1 MYWQAKS
8 KIVSWKTCWKSKS
21 FNTVEPRL
29 TATLVIWS
37 PRFTAP
43 FLATWQNGHTFLVKK
58 KTLVNADYFLWPI
71 VDRINEVALYNKKT
85 TNNIRDCKPIW
96 TVLIKQWYNN
106 GATVNPLLTPFKAG
120 LKEMGGGG
128 EGGGLSPQAVE
139 GDEFSREGKSS
150 FDSAT
155 SSIPGITLQTYQLLG
170 LVWPTSCILLKQ
182 LSLSPS
188 WPLSQLPIWPST
200 SWAID
205 NNC

>member
-1 MYWQAKS
+1 MVTSFYGPFFGHLAKRPYIS
-8 KIVSWKTCWKSKS
+8 
-21 FNTVEPRL
+21 R
-29 TATLVIWS
+29 
-37 PRFTAP
+37 
-43 FLATWQNGHTFLVKK
+43 KK
-58 KTLVNADYFLWPI
+58 KPLVNADYFFWPI
-71 VDRINEVALYNKKT
+71 VDRINEVPLYNKKT

-106 GATVNPLLTPFKAG
+106 GATVNPILTPFKAG
-120 LKEMGGGG
+120 LKEMGA
-128 EGGGLSPQAVE
+128 GGLSPQAVE

-170 LVWPTSCILLKQ
+170 LVWPTSWILLKQ

-188 WPLSQLPIWPST
+188 WPLSQWPIWPST

>member
-1 MYWQAKS
+1 MVTSFYGPFFGHLAKRPYIS
-8 KIVSWKTCWKSKS
+8 
-21 FNTVEPRL
+21 R
-29 TATLVIWS
+29 
-37 PRFTAP
+37 
-43 FLATWQNGHTFLVKK
+43 KK
-58 KTLVNADYFLWPI
+58 KNPRQCGLFFWPI
-71 VDRINEVALYNKKT
+71 VDRINEVPLYNKKT

-120 LKEMGGGG
+120 L
-128 EGGGLSPQAVE
+128 SSQAVE

-170 LVWPTSCILLKQ
+170 LVWPTSWILLKQ